1 MVSALNEYESETL
14 AESELEAAFAG
25 ESESGELFLDGLSDW
40 AGRQW
45 SAVQT
50 PGTWQRKAA
59 LAAAKSAMPAAGSW
73 LGGELGGLAGPE
85 GAVVGKIA
93 GTALGTAG
101 TSLLPSQESEGEFEA
116 EGEYEISPVRK
127 VYLDAMMEHLAHEA
141 AHAESEEEAAEE
153 FLPLVPMLAGKL
165 LPLAAKA
172 LPKIAGRVFPRIA
185 RVVTRTTPHL
195 SRGVSNIART
205 LYRNQQTRPLI
216 RTVPTIARRAV
227 ATLARQAAAGRPVTP
242 AGAQRILAQHAYRV
256 LSRPQETV
264 RVLRR
269 NNIMDNRYHGT
280 TRTRIIHG
288 SPGTRIIQPRGMRYC
303 PTCGTPAM
311 SRATRSCC
319 CCN

>member
-59 LAAAKSAMPAAGSW
+59 LAAAKSAMPAVGGW

-85 GAVVGKIA
+85 GAGVGKIA

-101 TSLLPSQESEGEFEA
+101 TTLLPSQEAEGEFET

-127 VYLDAMMEHLAHEA
+127 IYLDAMMEHLAHEA
-141 AHAESEEEAAEE
+141 AQAESEEEAAEE
-153 FLPLVPMLAGKL
+153 FLPLVPLLAGKL

-172 LPKIAGRVFPRIA
+172 LPKLAGKVFPRIA
-185 RVVTRTTPHL
+185 RAVTRTTPHL

-205 LYRNQQTRPLI
+205 LYRNQRTRPLI

-227 ATLARQAAAGRPVTP
+227 TTLARQAAAGRPVTP

-269 NNIMDNRYHGT
+269 NSVMDNRYHGST
-280 TRTRIIHG
+280 GTRIIHG
-288 SPGTRIIQPRGMRYC
+288 GAGTRIIQPRGFQYC
-303 PTCGTPAM
+303 PTCGTPAV
-311 SRATRSCC
+311 SRARRNCC

>member
-1 MVSALNEYESETL
+1 MVSALNEYESETF

-25 ESESGELFLDGLSDW
+25 ESESGEQFLDGLSDW

-45 SAVQT
+45 NAVQT

-59 LAAAKSAMPAAGSW
+59 LAAAKSAMPAAGGW

-101 TSLLPSQESEGEFEA
+101 TSLLPSQEAESEWEA
-116 EGEYEISPVRK
+116 EGEWEISPVRK
-127 VYLDAMMEHLAHEA
+127 VYLDAMLEHLAHEA
-141 AHAESEEEAAEE
+141 AQAESEEEAAEE
-153 FLPLVPMLAGKL
+153 FLPLVPLLAGKL
-165 LPLAAKA
+165 LPLAAKS
-172 LPKIAGRVFPRIA
+172 LPKIAAKVFPRIA
-185 RVVTRTTPHL
+185 NAVTRTTPHL

-205 LYRNQQTRPLI
+205 LYRNQRTRPLV

-227 ATLARQAAAGRPVTP
+227 TTLARQAAAGRPVTP
-242 AGAQRILAQHAYRV
+242 AHAQRVLAQHAYRV

-269 NNIMDNRYHGT
+269 SSLMDNRFHGGT
-280 TRTRIIHG
+280 GTRIIHG
-288 SPGTRIIQPRGMRYC
+288 GGGPRIIRPQGMRYC

-311 SRATRSCC
+311 GRAVRNCC